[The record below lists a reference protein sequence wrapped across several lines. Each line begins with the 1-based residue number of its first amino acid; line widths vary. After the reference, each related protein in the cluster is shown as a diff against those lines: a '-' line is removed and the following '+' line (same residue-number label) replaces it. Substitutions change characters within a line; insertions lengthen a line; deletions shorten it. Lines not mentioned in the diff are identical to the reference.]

1 MSILN
6 IRPAVRAGSKLV
18 IGIAGQ
24 SGSGKTLTALYM
36 ARGMVD
42 NASEIGFLD
51 TENRR
56 GSLYAD
62 ELDGPFMIGDLFYPF
77 TPDRYA
83 EAVKEFQ
90 AAGTKVLIVDSISHE
105 WESGCMEIAEKPLV
119 TLNQYGKYGK
129 MADWKKA
136 KSEHKKMMT
145 VLLQSDMH
153 IICCIRAAEK
163 MDFTSPSKP
172 VSLGVQPLCEKNFM
186 FEMTASIMMF
196 NEGMNQQHLKV
207 PKDLK
212 GVFGDGNGYLGQEVG
227 KAILDWVNSGEC
239 DPEMDSYRNKMQL
252 ASNGGCDELKAAWIA
267 MPKAMQAKMAKL
279 KAPLWAS
286 AQAVDELNKEESAD
300 QPEQSAPK
308 VGFNPAQTVEKKE
321 PEVIVEKV
329 AVTDEQIQDKF

>member
-77 TPDRYA
+77 SPDRYA
-83 EAVKEFQ
+83 TAIKEFQ
-90 AAGTKVLIVDSISHE
+90 AAGVKVLIIDSISHE
-105 WESGCMEIAEKPLV
+105 WESGCMEIAEAPL
-119 TLNQYGKYGK
+119 LRGKK

-136 KSEHKKMMT
+136 KAEHKKLMT

-163 MDFTSPSKP
+163 MNFSNPTKP
-172 VSLGVQPLCEKNFM
+172 ESMGIQPLCEKNFL
-186 FEMTASIMMF
+186 FEMTASIMMY
-196 NEGMNQQHLKV
+196 NEGLNQQHLKI

-212 GVFGDGNGYLGQEVG
+212 GVFGDGNSYLGQDTG
-227 KAILDWVNSGEC
+227 RAIIEWVNSGDC
-239 DPEMDSYRNKMQL
+239 DPELDSYKNRMQL
-252 ASNGGCDELKAAWIA
+252 AANDGSEALKQAWLS
-267 MPKAMQAKMAKL
+267 MPKNMQDKMSSL

-286 AQAVDELNKEESAD
+286 ALAVDDINKGDDSLAD
-300 QPEQSAPK
+300 EVDNAPQK
-308 VGFNPAQTVEKKE
+308 GFNPAQHKE
-321 PEVIVEKV
+321 SKPEQTI
-329 AVTDEQIQDKF
+329 EQIQPVTEEQIQNNF

>member
-1 MSILN
+1 MTILN

-62 ELDGPFMIGDLFYPF
+62 ELDGPFQIGDLFYPF
-77 TPDRYA
+77 SPARYA
-83 EAVKEFQ
+83 TAIKEFQ
-90 AAGTKVLIVDSISHE
+90 ASGVKVLIVDSVSHE
-105 WESGCMEIAEKPLV
+105 WESGCMEIAEAPL
-119 TLNQYGKYGK
+119 LRGKK

-136 KSEHKKMMT
+136 KSEHKKFMT

-163 MDFTSPSKP
+163 MNFSNPSKP
-172 VSLGVQPLCEKNFM
+172 ESIGIQPLCEKNFL

-196 NEGMNQQHLKV
+196 SEGQQQQHLKI

-212 GVFGDGNGYLGQEVG
+212 SVFGDGNGYLGEETG
-227 KAILDWVNSGEC
+227 KAIIAWVNSGEC

-267 MPKAMQAKMAKL
+267 MPKAMQKKMLPL

-286 AQAVDELNKEESAD
+286 AQAVDELAKEVPIEEATP
-300 QPEQSAPK
+300 QQA
-308 VGFNPAQTVEKKE
+308 FNPGKHVEKVSEPEPEKKE
-321 PEVIVEKV
+321 
-329 AVTDEQIQDKF
+329 VTNEEIQNNF

>member
-42 NASEIGFLD
+42 HAGEIGFLD

-56 GSLYAD
+56 GSLYAN
-62 ELDGPFMIGDLFYPF
+62 ELDAPFMIGDLFYPF
-77 TPDRYA
+77 SPDRYA
-83 EAVKEFQ
+83 TAIKEFQ
-90 AAGTKVLIVDSISHE
+90 AAGVKVLVIDSVSHE
-105 WESGCMEIAEKPLV
+105 WESGCAEIAEKPL
-119 TLNQYGKYGK
+119 LNGKK

-136 KSEHKKMMT
+136 KSEHKKFMN

-163 MDFTSPSKP
+163 MDFSNPSKP
-172 VSLGVQPLCEKNFM
+172 VSIGIQPLCEKNFM

-196 NEGMNQQHLKV
+196 NEGQAQQHMKI

-212 GVFGDGNGYLGQEVG
+212 DVFGDGNGYLGQQTG
-227 KAILDWVNSGEC
+227 RAILEWVNSGEC
-239 DPEMDSYRNKMQL
+239 DEALESWRNRMQL
-252 ASNGGCDELKAAWIA
+252 ATNEGCDALTKAWLS
-267 MPKAMQAKMAKL
+267 MPNDIQHKMQPQKSA
-279 KAPLWAS
+279 LWAS
-286 AQAVDELNKEESAD
+286 AKAVDEINAPDSGGQSMAPDLNVA
-300 QPEQSAPK
+300 
-308 VGFNPAQTVEKKE
+308 GFNPSAPIERQTH
-321 PEVIVEKV
+321 V
-329 AVTDEQIQDKF
+329 ANNEAKPDGDTGDF